1 MYMLKLVLRNTLRHK
16 LRTFL
21 TILGITVAILAFGIL
36 RTLVNAWY
44 AGVEAS
50 SSTRLITRNSI
61 SLVFF
66 LPLSY
71 KEKIRQIPGVKIVS
85 YAVWFNGTYI
95 SEKNFIPNFAIE
107 PKTFLDLYPEY
118 VLPEDQKAAFLR
130 DRRAAI
136 AGRKVAE
143 RFGWKVGDTIP
154 LKGTIFPGSWDF
166 VLHGIYHG
174 AEKNTDETQLFFHWD
189 YLNENLKKRV
199 PNLADH
205 VGIYIIGITN
215 PDMAAEVSETVD
227 KTFKNSLAET
237 LTETEKS
244 FQMNF
249 ISMTEAIVV
258 VIQLVSLM
266 VIIIIMAVVANTM
279 AMTARER
286 IGEDAIM
293 KTLGFGGW
301 HITVLICGESL
312 LITLTGCALGIALT
326 FPAADIFSTKIGAY
340 FPVFNVSIKTILMDI
355 ASSVFVSLV
364 SALFPAWHAVRIR
377 IADGLRRI
385 G

>member
-1 MYMLKLVLRNTLRHK
+1 MHILKLILRNTLRHK

-21 TILGITVAILAFGIL
+21 TILGITIAILAFGIL

-50 SSTRLITRNSI
+50 SSTRLITRNAI

-66 LPLSY
+66 LPISY
-71 KEKIRQIPGVKIVS
+71 KDKISRIPGVEKTS

-107 PKTFLDLYPEY
+107 PKTFLELYPEY
-118 VLPEDQKAAFLR
+118 VLPEDQKIAFLR

-136 AGRKVAE
+136 AGQKVAE
-143 RFGWKVGDTIP
+143 RFKWKIGDIIP

-166 VLHGIYHG
+166 ILQGIYYG

-189 YLNENLKKRV
+189 YLNENVKKRI

-205 VGIYIIGITN
+205 VGIYIIGIAN
-215 PDMAAEVSETVD
+215 PGMAAEVSEAVD
-227 KTFKNSLAET
+227 KIFKNSLAET

-258 VIQLVSLM
+258 VIQLVSFM
-266 VIIIIMAVVANTM
+266 VIVIIMAVVANTM

-286 IGEDAIM
+286 IGEYAIM
-293 KTLGFGGW
+293 KTLGFGGL
-301 HITVLICGESL
+301 HITILICGESL
-312 LITLTGCALGIALT
+312 LITLTGCALGIILT
-326 FPAADIFSTKIGAY
+326 FPAADIFSTKIGAF
-340 FPVFNVSIKTILMDI
+340 FPVFNVSIKTIFMDI
-355 ASSVFVSLV
+355 GASIFVGL
-364 SALFPAWHAVRIR
+364 AAAFFPTWRAVRIR

>member
-1 MYMLKLVLRNTLRHK
+1 MYILKLIFRNALRHK

-21 TILGITVAILAFGIL
+21 TILGITIAILAFGIL

-66 LPLSY
+66 LPISY
-71 KEKIRQIPGVKIVS
+71 KDKISQIPGVENVS

-107 PKTFLDLYPEY
+107 PKTFLELYPEY
-118 VLPEDQKAAFLR
+118 VLPEDQKSTFLR

-136 AGRKVAE
+136 AGQKVAE
-143 RFGWKVGDTIP
+143 RFKWEIGDIIP

-166 VLHGIYHG
+166 ILRGIYHG

-189 YLNENLKKRV
+189 YLNENLKKRM
-199 PNLADH
+199 PNLAGH
-205 VGIYIIGITN
+205 VGIYIIGIAH
-215 PDMAAEVSETVD
+215 PDMAAEVSEAID

-266 VIIIIMAVVANTM
+266 VIVIIMAVVANTM

-286 IGEDAIM
+286 IGEYAIM
-293 KTLGFGGW
+293 KTLGFGGL
-301 HITVLICGESL
+301 HIVVLICGESL
-312 LITLTGCALGIALT
+312 LITLTGCALGIILT
-326 FPAADIFSTKIGAY
+326 FPAADIFSTKIGAF
-340 FPVFNVSIKTILMDI
+340 FPVFNVSARTIFMDI
-355 ASSVFVSLV
+355 GASILV
-364 SALFPAWHAVRIR
+364 GLIAALFPAWHAVRIR
-377 IADGLRRI
+377 IAEGLRRI

>member
-1 MYMLKLVLRNTLRHK
+1 MHILKLIFRNTLRHK

-21 TILGITVAILAFGIL
+21 TILGITIAILAFGIL

-50 SSTRLITRNSI
+50 SSTRLITRNAI

-66 LPLSY
+66 LPISY
-71 KEKIRQIPGVKIVS
+71 KEKISRIPGVEKIS

-118 VLPEDQKAAFLR
+118 VLPEDRKTAFLR

-136 AGRKVAE
+136 AGQKVAE
-143 RFGWKVGDTIP
+143 RFGWEIGDIIP

-166 VLHGIYHG
+166 ILQGIYHG

-189 YLNENLKKRV
+189 YLNENVKKRI

-205 VGIYIIGITN
+205 VGIYIIGIAN
-215 PDMAAEVSETVD
+215 PDMAAEVSEAVD
-227 KTFKNSLAET
+227 KIFKNSLAET

-266 VIIIIMAVVANTM
+266 VIVIIMAVVANTM

-286 IGEDAIM
+286 IGEYAIM
-293 KTLGFGGW
+293 KTLGFGGL
-301 HITVLICGESL
+301 HITALICGESL
-312 LITLTGCALGIALT
+312 LITLTGCALGIILT
-326 FPAADIFSTKIGAY
+326 FPAADIFSTRIGAF
-340 FPVFNVSIKTILMDI
+340 FPVFNVSIKTVFMDI
-355 ASSVFVSLV
+355 GASIFVGLAA
-364 SALFPAWHAVRIR
+364 ALFPTWRAVRIR